1 MKKLMLA
8 VALVLALPVAGAWAG
23 DMEGKVKQIEV
34 NQRVITLEDGTKLY
48 WTDSVTVKE
57 IKQGAAVKATYEEKD
72 GKFVLTNIQIVK

>member
-1 MKKLMLA
+1 MKKLILA
-8 VALVLALPVAGAWAG
+8 VVMALALPVAGAWAG

-34 NQRVITLEDGTKLY
+34 NQRVLTLEDGTKLY

-57 IKQGAAVKATYEEKD
+57 IKQGAQVKATYEEKD

>member
-1 MKKLMLA
+1 MKKVILA
-8 VALVLALPVAGAWAG
+8 VAMVLALPLGAAWAG

-34 NQRVITLEDGTKLY
+34 NQRVLTLEDGTKLY

-57 IKQGAAVKATYEEKD
+57 IKQGAQVKATYEEKD

>member
-1 MKKLMLA
+1 MKKLILA
-8 VALVLALPVAGAWAG
+8 VAMALALPVAGAWAG

-34 NQRVITLEDGTKLY
+34 NQRVLTLEDGTKLS

-57 IKQGAAVKATYEEKD
+57 IKQGAQVKATYEEKD

>member
-1 MKKLMLA
+1 MKKLILA
-8 VALVLALPVAGAWAG
+8 VAMALALPVAGAWAA

-34 NQRVITLEDGTKLY
+34 NQRVLTLEDGTKLY

-57 IKQGAAVKATYEEKD
+57 IKQGAQVKATYEEKD